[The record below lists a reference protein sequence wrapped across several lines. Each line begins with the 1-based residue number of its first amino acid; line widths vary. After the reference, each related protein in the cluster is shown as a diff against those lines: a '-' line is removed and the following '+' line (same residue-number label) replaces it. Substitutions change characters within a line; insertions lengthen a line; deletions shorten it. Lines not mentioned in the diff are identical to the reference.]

1 MSSSSNT
8 VRHVRKSKVK
18 YAPGT
23 VVLTERGRRA
33 QVQADGRWRWLPKLI
48 SDSKQNSNSI
58 SSSSSD
64 SRSHSQE
71 PLQKRRKLERKASQ
85 REIKVDDVKD
95 LKENKESKPKRK
107 RKIKTSPLPEPP
119 QGNDAFSRAASETER
134 KGKKQKGRAGWLA
147 RWFP

>member
-23 VVLTERGRRA
+23 VVMTERGRRA

-48 SDSKQNSNSI
+48 SDSKQNSTSI
-58 SSSSSD
+58 SSSSI
-64 SRSHSQE
+64 SRNDSQE
-71 PLQKRRKLERKASQ
+71 PLQKRRKLERKARQ
-85 REIKVDDVKD
+85 RDLKVDDV
-95 LKENKESKPKRK
+95 KENKESKPKRK

>member
-1 MSSSSNT
+1 MSSSNT

-23 VVLTERGRRA
+23 VVMTERGRRA

-48 SDSKQNSNSI
+48 SEVSNSI
-58 SSSSSD
+58 SSSSI
-64 SRSHSQE
+64 SQE
-71 PLQKRRKLERKASQ
+71 PLLKRRKLERKASQ
-85 REIKVDDVKD
+85 REIKVDDVK
-95 LKENKESKPKRK
+95 ENKESKPKRK
-107 RKIKTSPLPEPP
+107 RKTKTSPIAQSANEPP
-119 QGNDAFSRAASETER
+119 QGNGAFSRAASETER

>member
-64 SRSHSQE
+64 SQE

-85 REIKVDDVKD
+85 REIKVDDVK
-95 LKENKESKPKRK
+95 ENKESKPKRK
-107 RKIKTSPLPEPP
+107 RKIKTSPIPQSANEPP

>member
-23 VVLTERGRRA
+23 VVMTERGRRA

-58 SSSSSD
+58 SSSTSD
-64 SRSHSQE
+64 SQE

-85 REIKVDDVKD
+85 RELKVDDV
-95 LKENKESKPKRK
+95 KENKESKPKRK
-107 RKIKTSPLPEPP
+107 RKIKTSPIAQSA

-134 KGKKQKGRAGWLA
+134 KGKKKKGRAGWLA
-147 RWFP
+147 SWFP